1 MNHDEA
7 ILHQTIEQLE
17 RLYRIVQLQHE
28 KFYSQNPETFRLF
41 TEGTVDHIKRLI
53 KELDDACGVTAA
65 LSVPEPE
72 EKAEESLQSIRKTG

>member
-28 KFYSQNPETFRLF
+28 KFYSKNPETFRLF
-41 TEGTVDHIKRLI
+41 TEGTVDHIRRLI

-65 LSVPEPE
+65 LSVSAREEEPE
-72 EKAEESLQSIRKTG
+72 EQLNVRKTG